1 MIRTYLIHSTGCKH
15 LGSEPLRRFAK
26 VTQLVSKETI
36 LPHPQTAFRV
46 CGTLPISPA
55 GGALSLPELSV
66 QAREALSFLFIL
78 ELQQDLMVIFIMF
91 PENTNLRLKQGGST
105 VQAVCQKIIIS
116 NTTNCG
122 TPSNC
127 QKPPD
132 E

>member
-1 MIRTYLIHSTGCKH
+1 MIRTYLVHSTGCKH

-78 ELQQDLMVIFIMF
+78 ELRKAGLDGHFYHVSREYK
-91 PENTNLRLKQGGST
+91 PEAEARWKHCPGLSVKKL
-105 VQAVCQKIIIS
+105 
-116 NTTNCG
+116 
-122 TPSNC
+122 
-127 QKPPD
+127 
-132 E
+132 